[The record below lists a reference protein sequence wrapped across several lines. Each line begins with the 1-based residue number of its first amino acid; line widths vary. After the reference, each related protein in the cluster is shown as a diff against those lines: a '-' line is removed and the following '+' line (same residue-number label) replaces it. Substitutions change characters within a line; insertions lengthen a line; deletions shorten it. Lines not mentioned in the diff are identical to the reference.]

1 MSGTNTGTLIGWA
14 SYTNLNLCFSDNAGP
29 LILQETGTIN
39 KTECAKYDKTY
50 FAKSATDSSSVTY
63 KLNSGTQ
70 KNWLQNTNINS
81 GYPYLKDNVP

>member
-1 MSGTNTGTLIGWA
+1 MEQIQELWLVGHHILIW
-14 SYTNLNLCFSDNAGP
+14 
-29 LILQETGTIN
+29 IN